1 MSTGETLGSGRKAL
15 VASASRVSMPTQD
28 AVILPALP
36 RGVVASALRRHDAL
50 AKPTVRK
57 VAARP
62 YRWDAAP
69 LLLRG

>member
-1 MSTGETLGSGRKAL
+1 
-15 VASASRVSMPTQD
+15 MPTQD
-28 AVILPALP
+28 AVIFPALP
-36 RGVVASALRRHDAL
+36 RVVVASALRRHDAL

-69 LLLRG
+69 HRIQDYRYLKDISVTTTPQALTLLL